1 MGMAAVDA
9 GVVGCI
15 RRLFFVCCTLLLFWK
30 RRRRLSLSWSS
41 FCFLVRLGG
50 GETELVSAGVV
61 AVVVFLE
68 KKLKSGAWDVV
79 GEEVM

>member
-15 RRLFFVCCTLLLFWK
+15 RRLFFVCYTLLLFWK
-30 RRRRLSLSWSS
+30 RRCRLSRSWSN
-41 FCFLVRLGG
+41 FCFLIRFGG

-61 AVVVFLE
+61 TMVVFLE
-68 KKLKSGAWDVV
+68 KKLKSGVWVVV